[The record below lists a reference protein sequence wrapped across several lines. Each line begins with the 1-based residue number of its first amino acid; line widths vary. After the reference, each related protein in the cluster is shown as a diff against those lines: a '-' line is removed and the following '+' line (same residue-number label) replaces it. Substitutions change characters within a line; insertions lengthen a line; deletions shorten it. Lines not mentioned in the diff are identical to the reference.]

1 VTHYSWRLILRGDP
15 ANAENAVIDYAIER
29 GWVGTTTPG
38 DPEAGTISET
48 VWMMSRDA
56 SLHFLVD
63 DQTDCAY
70 VYTAA
75 NSARACQAAE
85 QEVMRHLEVIDR
97 SELLASFDQAES
109 PSEKRQ
115 AVLRVALGAPDEVD
129 DDTFRRVLEA
139 MRESDPE
146 VRKAAVY
153 ATSYSPSRRFL
164 PLLESALRDDPSPD
178 VREHAATLIEA
189 YAQMRI

>member
-1 VTHYSWRLILRGDP
+1 M
-15 ANAENAVIDYAIER
+15 IDYAIEH

-38 DPEAGTISET
+38 DPEAGTINET
-48 VWMMSRDA
+48 VWMMSQDV

-85 QEVMRHLEVIDR
+85 QEVMRHLDVIDR
-97 SELLASFDQAES
+97 SELLASFDHAES

-115 AVLRVALGAPDEVD
+115 AVLRVALGAPDELD
-129 DDTFRRVLEA
+129 DDTFHRVREA
-139 MRESDPE
+139 MRESDSE

-153 ATSYSPSRRFL
+153 ATSYSPSRRFIPIL
-164 PLLESALRDDPSPD
+164 KSAFREDPSPD

-189 YAQMRI
+189 YKQMRI